1 MNYITKF
8 ILFFVMI
15 LLVGFT
21 VTKESNEVIK
31 SETNAA
37 VALRAEADAGTSV
50 ISYIDRGSMVAS
62 WYGPK
67 FHGRRTANG
76 EKYNENA
83 LTAAHKHLRF
93 GTLLRVTNPQNSK
106 SIIVRINDRGPFAKG
121 RNLDLS
127 KASAMALDIM
137 DRGVAK
143 VKVEQLSLKGVNFP
157 VISLH

>member
-31 SETNAA
+31 SENNAA

-50 ISYIDRGSMVAS
+50 ISYIDKGNMVAS
-62 WYGPK
+62 WYGPE

-76 EKYNENA
+76 EKYDQNA
-83 LTAAHKHLRF
+83 LTAAHKYLRF
-93 GTLLRVTNPQNSK
+93 GTLLRVTNPRNNK
-106 SIIVRINDRGPFAKG
+106 SIIVRINDRGPYTRG

-127 KASAMALDIM
+127 KASAMALEIM
-137 DRGVAK
+137 NKGVAQ
-143 VKVEQLSLKGVNFP
+143 VKVEQVSLKGVNFP
-157 VISLH
+157 IISLN